1 MIRLP
6 WEICYSKIIIIITIC
21 SKSYEVFQ
29 LEMGEIKDE
38 AEKIEI
44 LKKSDVYAVGVL
56 IHEILLNKAP
66 KLWKN
71 EHMREL
77 DINVS

>member
-1 MIRLP
+1 
-6 WEICYSKIIIIITIC
+6 
-21 SKSYEVFQ
+21 
-29 LEMGEIKDE
+29 MGEIKDE

-77 DINVS
+77 DINVSWYDNRDDCVDDGYFRTRMENARW